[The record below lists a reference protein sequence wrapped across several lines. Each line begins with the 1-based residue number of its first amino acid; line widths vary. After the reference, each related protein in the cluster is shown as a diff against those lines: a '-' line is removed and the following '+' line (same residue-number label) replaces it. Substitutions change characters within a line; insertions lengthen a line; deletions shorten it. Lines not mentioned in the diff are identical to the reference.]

1 MNSKYL
7 TENSEWV
14 KFYPNFNKGF
24 YISKAGYFDE
34 RSEVITSLTQLIVLF
49 ALPMVLLY
57 SLWGLILLPFLVFGW
72 GKMYINLPIKTGIQ
86 DCDSAAW
93 GINII
98 VDWNI
103 ERINWESEGW
113 LTDFGVFS
121 VKKSETATKD
131 NVFRH
136 ATTHWKEII

>member
-34 RSEVITSLTQLIVLF
+34 RPEVITSLTQLIVLF

-86 DCDSAAW
+86 DCDSAA
-93 GINII
+93 
-98 VDWNI
+98 
-103 ERINWESEGW
+103 
-113 LTDFGVFS
+113 
-121 VKKSETATKD
+121 
-131 NVFRH
+131 
-136 ATTHWKEII
+136 